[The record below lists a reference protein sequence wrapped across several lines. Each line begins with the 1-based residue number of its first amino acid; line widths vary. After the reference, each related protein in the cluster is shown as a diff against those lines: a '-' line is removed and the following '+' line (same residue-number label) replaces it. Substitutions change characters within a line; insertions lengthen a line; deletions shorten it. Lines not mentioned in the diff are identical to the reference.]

1 MTRWG
6 TDYLVC
12 YKILNEF
19 ITIGESILF
28 SDFTANTDCSHL
40 QTFLI
45 TISLSLLVITL
56 NYDLGER
63 KMRFKKVKIKQMD
76 WIYTLHN
83 ARLYFK
89 DSLPMKELELI
100 SYLVLSHASLF
111 PNLKGLVSLITLN
124 QTKPTCCMIY

>member
-6 TDYLVC
+6 TDCLMC
-12 YKILNEF
+12 YKILNQF
-19 ITIGESILF
+19 ITKIGKSILF
-28 SDFTANTDCSHL
+28 SDFIANTDCSHL

-63 KMRFKKVKIKQMD
+63 KMRLKKMKIKQMD
-76 WIYTLHN
+76 WSYTLHN

-89 DSLPMKELELI
+89 DSLSTKELELI
-100 SYLVLSHASLF
+100 SYLVLSHTSF
-111 PNLKGLVSLITLN
+111 PNLKWLISLITLN
-124 QTKPTCCMIY
+124 QIKPTCCMI